1 MSEENLETAKAAER
15 AAGAV
20 SEANEQMIRSMY
32 AAFSEIAT
40 GRKIAS
46 YVATYYEA
54 DAVYEPVEE
63 AGAIRGHAALVGW
76 HERWFDAWETFHAA
90 PDEVIAVDDVVFATV
105 SVRGRGDESG
115 TEVDQRFFH
124 VTEVRN
130 GRIGRIREYL
140 ERGEALAAAGLS
152 PASNRVARR

>member
-1 MSEENLETAKAAER
+1 
-15 AAGAV
+15 
-20 SEANEQMIRSMY
+20 
-32 AAFSEIAT
+32 
-40 GRKIAS
+40 
-46 YVATYYEA
+46 
-54 DAVYEPVEE
+54 
-63 AGAIRGHAALVGW
+63 VGW